1 MTFLYQVAEGRA
13 RASHGLNVARMAGLP
28 QLALDRAVAK
38 AKQLRRLGKAEA
50 EAKAEGGAEGDAEG
64 GAEDG
69 ADGGSEDGAEGEAEG
84 EAEGGA
90 FELVRRACRLA
101 RKRDAG
107 ESTGG
112 PEKGA
117 NSSACSE
124 EVRVLVAGLVAAQ
137 AACT

>member
-1 MTFLYQVAEGRA
+1 MVRVQEDGLVEVAY
-13 RASHGLNVARMAGLP
+13 
-28 QLALDRAVAK
+28 D
-38 AKQLRRLGKAEA
+38 
-50 EAKAEGGAEGDAEG
+50 EGGYIDVGNVVPQASVLNLQMYRAATGQEDPEAAVSEG
-64 GAEDG
+64 
-69 ADGGSEDGAEGEAEG
+69 EGEAEG